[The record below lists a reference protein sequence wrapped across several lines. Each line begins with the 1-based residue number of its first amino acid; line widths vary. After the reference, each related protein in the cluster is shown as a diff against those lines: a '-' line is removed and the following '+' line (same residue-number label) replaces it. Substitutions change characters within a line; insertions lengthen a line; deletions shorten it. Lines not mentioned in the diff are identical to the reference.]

1 MIDLD
6 RLSLDVGPVGIRDLS
21 LAIKPET
28 WTFIIGPSGAGK
40 TLILEAIAGLH
51 TVEGGRILIRGADVS
66 GVSPEKRGVALVYQD
81 YSLFP
86 HITVAENIGFGLKQ
100 GHKTHKEQEQIVSD
114 LLYRFRLLS
123 FRDRYPG
130 TLSGGEQ
137 QRVAIARALA
147 VQPEILLLD
156 EPFAALDPLIRQ
168 EHILLMQQIR
178 RECGLTIIQVSHSR
192 EEAFALADQVAVIME
207 GRLVQAGTCDEV
219 FFHPATPDV
228 ARFAGIENIFSGTVS
243 RTGDGK
249 TEVDVNGMVFHA
261 NGDLTAGRAVTL
273 CIRGRDLQ
281 IVPAGTAPGP
291 HQTCLT
297 GVISAVTPMEY
308 MIRAEISGPFP
319 LIAILLREPSV
330 QPLQLGQMLT
340 ILIDAT
346 AVHVI
351 PSGQE
356 ETL

>member
-1 MIDLD
+1 MIGLD
-6 RLSLDVGPVGIRDLS
+6 QLSIDIGPAGIRDIS
-21 LAIKPET
+21 LAIKPRT

-51 TVEGGRILIRGADVS
+51 TMGGGRILMRGIDVS
-66 GVSPEKRGVALVYQD
+66 GVSPEKRGIALVYQD

-86 HITVAENIGFGLKQ
+86 HMTVAENIAFGPRRGNKSQ
-100 GHKTHKEQEQIVSD
+100 KEQEQIVTE
-114 LLYRFRLLS
+114 LLNRFRLLP

-168 EHILLMQQIR
+168 EHIILMQQIR
-178 RECGLTIIQVSHSR
+178 RERGLTIVQVSHSR

-207 GRLVQAGTCDEV
+207 GRLVQAGTCEEV
-219 FFHPATPDV
+219 FYHPVTPDV
-228 ARFAGIENIFSGTVS
+228 ARFAGIENIFSGTVLTTS
-243 RTGDGK
+243 EGTM
-249 TEVDVNGMVFHA
+249 EVDVNGWIINA
-261 NGDLTAGRAVTL
+261 NGNLTAGNPVTL
-273 CIRGRDLQ
+273 CISGRDLQ
-281 IVPAGTAPGP
+281 IAPAGTAPGP
-291 HQTCLT
+291 HQTCMT
-297 GVISAVTPMEY
+297 GVISGVTPKEY
-308 MIRAEISGPFP
+308 MIRAEISGPVP
-319 LIAILLREPSV
+319 LVAILPREHPV
-330 QPLQLGQMLT
+330 QHRQSGQMVT

-351 PSGQE
+351 P
-356 ETL
+356 